1 MTSFDL
7 SAHFFLQLAV
17 IIMVCRAASWL
28 GRRALQPPVVC
39 EMVAGVL
46 LGPSLFGLLFPGAFA
61 AVFPKETMPILF
73 VISQVGLALYMFVVG
88 LEFRTDL
95 LLSSWK
101 SSAAVS
107 LAGIAAPMALGGLL
121 GARLAADPAY
131 FGAGVKEW
139 QAMVFTGAAMSITAF
154 PMLARI
160 IVERGLSG
168 TRIGTL
174 SLGAGAFDDVA
185 AWCLLATILAVFESD
200 NRIAVLALAGGA
212 AYALLVL
219 FVVRPLARELARR
232 FPEAAL
238 GDAGF
243 SSALIALML
252 AAWFTDHVRLYAVFG
267 AFLMGMAMPR
277 GAFADRLRAKIEP
290 LTTGL
295 IVPLFFAFSGLNT
308 RIGLLD
314 TPRMWAIAGV
324 VLLIATAGKGLACAL
339 AARLSGYPPA
349 EAAAVGTLMNARGL
363 MELILLNIGLERGL
377 ITPTLFTMMV
387 LMAVATTLMAS
398 PVFELVRPY
407 LSGGARARERSPS
420 RAL

>member
-7 SAHFFLQLAV
+7 SARFFLQLAV
-17 IIMVCRAASWL
+17 IIGVCRAASWL

-61 AVFPKETMPILF
+61 AVFPKPMMPILF

-95 LLSSWK
+95 LLASWR
-101 SSAAVS
+101 SSAFVS

-121 GARLAADPAY
+121 GAHLASDPAY
-131 FGAGVKEW
+131 FGAGVKAW

-185 AWCLLATILAVFESD
+185 AWCLLAVILAVFESD
-200 NRIAVLALAGGA
+200 NRIALLALSGGA
-212 AYALLVL
+212 AYGL
-219 FVVRPLARELARR
+219 FVFLVARPLARELTRR

-238 GDAGF
+238 GDAGL
-243 SSALIALML
+243 SIALIALML
-252 AAWFTDHVRLYAVFG
+252 AAWFTDYVRLYAVFG

-324 VLLIATAGKGLACAL
+324 VLLIATAGKGVACGL
-339 AARLSGYPPA
+339 AARLSGYPAA
-349 EAAAVGTLMNARGL
+349 EAAAVGTLMNSRGL

-387 LMAVATTLMAS
+387 LMAVATTLAAS

-407 LSGGARARERSPS
+407 LSGGARAPERSRSPI
-420 RAL
+420 L

>member
-1 MTSFDL
+1 
-7 SAHFFLQLAV
+7 
-17 IIMVCRAASWL
+17 
-28 GRRALQPPVVC
+28 
-39 EMVAGVL
+39 
-46 LGPSLFGLLFPGAFA
+46 
-61 AVFPKETMPILF
+61 
-73 VISQVGLALYMFVVG
+73 
-88 LEFRTDL
+88 
-95 LLSSWK
+95 
-101 SSAAVS
+101 
-107 LAGIAAPMALGGLL
+107 
-121 GARLAADPAY
+121 
-131 FGAGVKEW
+131 W

-185 AWCLLATILAVFESD
+185 AWCLLATILAVFEAD

-212 AYALLVL
+212 AYAA
-219 FVVRPLARELARR
+219 FIAFAARPLARELTRR
-232 FPEAAL
+232 FPEASL

-324 VLLIATAGKGLACAL
+324 VLLIATAGKGLACGL
-339 AARLSGYPPA
+339 AARLSGYPAA
-349 EAAAVGTLMNARGL
+349 EAAAVGALMNSRGL

-387 LMAVATTLMAS
+387 LMAVATTLLAS

-407 LSGGARARERSPS
+407 LSGGARARVRSRSP
-420 RAL
+420 AL

>member
-1 MTSFDL
+1 MASFDL

-17 IIMVCRAASWL
+17 IIAVCRAASSL

-46 LGPSLFGLLFPGAFA
+46 LGPSLFGLLCPGGFA
-61 AVFPKETMPILF
+61 AVFPRETMPILF
-73 VISQVGLALYMFVVG
+73 VVSQVGLALYMFVVG

-95 LLSSWK
+95 LLSSWR

-121 GARLAADPAY
+121 GAHLAADPAY
-131 FGAGVKEW
+131 FGAGVKDW

-174 SLGAGAFDDVA
+174 SLGAGAFDDVT
-185 AWCLLATILAVFESD
+185 AWCLLAAILAIFEAD
-200 NRIAVLALAGGA
+200 NRIAVLALAGGTA
-212 AYALLVL
+212 FTL
-219 FVVRPLARELARR
+219 FVFFAVRPVARELTRR
-232 FPEAAL
+232 FPEASL

-295 IVPLFFAFSGLNT
+295 IVPLFFAFSGL
-308 RIGLLD
+308 
-314 TPRMWAIAGV
+314 
-324 VLLIATAGKGLACAL
+324 
-339 AARLSGYPPA
+339 
-349 EAAAVGTLMNARGL
+349 
-363 MELILLNIGLERGL
+363 
-377 ITPTLFTMMV
+377 
-387 LMAVATTLMAS
+387 
-398 PVFELVRPY
+398 
-407 LSGGARARERSPS
+407 
-420 RAL
+420 